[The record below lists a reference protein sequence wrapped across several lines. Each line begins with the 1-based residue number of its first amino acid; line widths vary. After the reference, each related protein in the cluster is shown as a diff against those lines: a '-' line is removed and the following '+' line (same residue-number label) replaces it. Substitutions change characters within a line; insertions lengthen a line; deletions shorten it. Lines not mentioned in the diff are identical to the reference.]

1 MNWKDIAK
9 ITKLSPA
16 TISNIKHDT
25 CETKFFNLLSVA
37 KCVFENEYILRFK
50 KWCVQFK
57 KPQNVCY
64 ALDYLAINRQ
74 FNELDELIKTI
85 KSENCDKDLLEWVR
99 GYEILSLYYK
109 DEDPEEV
116 LNQIREYNP
125 STTEMQILSVITE
138 FWCRNRLRDYSIMS
152 SLISGLN
159 ISISKISDTH
169 LRDSF
174 TMQLKNCLAFVNLY
188 KKNNIE
194 LARKYAEE
202 IISSNFSA
210 TFTANASYLLGM
222 SYLFDN
228 YDLCLG
234 NILRYR
240 ELLKESGRMSE
251 IKIVNENDIPFINNI
266 WNKHSEYPK
275 TNDISELAHYEALNG
290 DKDLALKLVNRS
302 IQENGKSGFKLYYK
316 ALATG
321 DKSLF
326 MESLIFFINKKG
338 DKFYAILPFQ
348 HLKDDPMFGS
358 MAKLLFND

>member
-1 MNWKDIAK
+1 
-9 ITKLSPA
+9 
-16 TISNIKHDT
+16 
-25 CETKFFNLLSVA
+25 
-37 KCVFENEYILRFK
+37 
-50 KWCVQFK
+50 
-57 KPQNVCY
+57 
-64 ALDYLAINRQ
+64 
-74 FNELDELIKTI
+74 
-85 KSENCDKDLLEWVR
+85 
-99 GYEILSLYYK
+99 
-109 DEDPEEV
+109 
-116 LNQIREYNP
+116 
-125 STTEMQILSVITE
+125 
-138 FWCRNRLRDYSIMS
+138 
-152 SLISGLN
+152 
-159 ISISKISDTH
+159 
-169 LRDSF
+169 
-174 TMQLKNCLAFVNLY
+174 MQLKNCLAFVNLY